1 MMLMVDGFVSV
12 TTSPG
17 KLATDLTAKR
27 NSCTGIFLVNLMV
40 DRLVNNSPGGLII
53 IINNRVNIFQKN
65 KYT

>member
-1 MMLMVDGFVSV
+1 MVDGFVSV
-12 TTSPG
+12 TVSPG

-40 DRLVNNSPGGLII
+40 DRLVIII

>member
-1 MMLMVDGFVSV
+1 MVDGFVSV

-27 NSCTGIFLVNLMV
+27 NSCTGIFLVILMV
-40 DRLVNNSPGGLII
+40 DRLVIII

>member
-1 MMLMVDGFVSV
+1 MLMVDGFVSV

-40 DRLVNNSPGGLII
+40 DRLVIII

>member
-1 MMLMVDGFVSV
+1 MVDGFVSV

-40 DRLVNNSPGGLII
+40 DRLVIII

>member
-1 MMLMVDGFVSV
+1 MVDGFVSV

-17 KLATDLTAKR
+17 KLVTDLTAKR

-40 DRLVNNSPGGLII
+40 DRLVIII